1 MKQTAL
7 LSKQLFLG
15 LFSISFIGLA
25 TASPREIYTSD
36 QEDKFVEKYSDKYD
50 IPEKYM
56 RNTLSLA
63 VFQQK
68 TYNSEQRH
76 HVTVN
81 PPQSISYRKVKVSP
95 ALVRA
100 GQKFMCQHQK
110 ALAKAQETYGIPP
123 SYIVGILGME
133 TLYGRFVGNYRAID
147 TLTTLAFNSPE
158 RTDFFQ
164 DELAQFIV
172 MCYKNDLKPTSI
184 ISSIDGGIGISQF
197 MPSSYMKF
205 AVSANDN
212 VPDLFTPEDAIMSVA
227 HYLKQHNWRTSAQNF
242 EAIYSYNHSVKYTM
256 RVYQLGTKVAKQTSR
271 SGC

>member
-1 MKQTAL
+1 MKQTMWL
-7 LSKQLFLG
+7 NKQLLFG
-15 LFSISFIGLA
+15 SFSIFFISLA
-25 TASPREIYTSD
+25 TASSRAIYTSA
-36 QEDKFVEKYSDKYD
+36 QEEQFVEKYSEKYD
-50 IPEKYM
+50 IPENYM
-56 RNTLSLA
+56 RKTLSLA

-110 ALAKAQETYGIPP
+110 TLAKAHATYGVPP

-133 TLYGRFVGNYRAID
+133 TLYGRFVGNYRAVD

-172 MCYKNDLKPTSI
+172 MCYKNDINPASV

-212 VPDLFTPEDAIMSVA
+212 APDLFTPEDAIMSVA

-256 RVYQLGTKVAKQTSR
+256 KVYQLGIKVAKQTSR